1 MPIRPSLVRSIPFW
15 ILLVGSLASVIAG
28 ALLVVDKIGI
38 MSEALLAG
46 TATGVEVYV
55 GQSWIVVGG
64 ALIAAGLIGLVTV
77 LGLAVVKS
85 LMPAAPVEVFD
96 PIVDADSDDVD
107 VIDDHD
113 VIVEEPTVVEE
124 TTVAEKPA
132 VEAPAVDD
140 ATVVQPTR

>member
-15 ILLVGSLASVIAG
+15 ILLAGSLASLIVG
-28 ALLVVDKIGI
+28 GLLVVDKIGI

-64 ALIAAGLIGLVTV
+64 ALIAAGLIGFVAA

-85 LMPAAPVEVFD
+85 LMPATPVEVFE
-96 PIVDADSDDVD
+96 PIVDADSDEDD
-107 VIDDHD
+107 MPVIDDHD
-113 VIVEEPTVVEE
+113 VIVEEPVVEKPVVEE
-124 TTVAEKPA
+124 PTL
-132 VEAPAVDD
+132 
-140 ATVVQPTR
+140 VQPTR

>member
-15 ILLVGSLASVIAG
+15 ILLAGSLASVIVG
-28 ALLVVDKIGI
+28 GLLVVDKIGI

-64 ALIAAGLIGLVTV
+64 ALIAAGLIGFVAA

-85 LMPAAPVEVFD
+85 LMPATPVEVFE
-96 PIVDADSDDVD
+96 PIVDADSDEDD
-107 VIDDHD
+107 MPVIDDHD
-113 VIVEEPTVVEE
+113 VIVEEPVVEKPVVEE
-124 TTVAEKPA
+124 PTL
-132 VEAPAVDD
+132 
-140 ATVVQPTR
+140 VQPTR

>member
-15 ILLVGSLASVIAG
+15 ILLAGSLASVIVG
-28 ALLVVDKIGI
+28 GLLVVDKIGI

-64 ALIAAGLIGLVTV
+64 ALIAAGLIGFVAA

-85 LMPAAPVEVFD
+85 LMPATPVEVFE
-96 PIVDADSDDVD
+96 PIVDADSDEDD
-107 VIDDHD
+107 MPVIDDHD
-113 VIVEEPTVVEE
+113 VIVEEPVVEKPVVEE
-124 TTVAEKPA
+124 PTL
-132 VEAPAVDD
+132 
-140 ATVVQPTR
+140 VQPKR